1 MSGGHFDY
9 DQHRITHIADSIERE
24 IERSGKEIDPEERDN
39 YWSDQT
45 HHHEYSN
52 RVLEEFKKGIEF
64 LRKAQIYAHR
74 IDYLLSGDDGEDS
87 FVRRLNEDLKKLEQN
102 ENN

>member
-9 DQHRITHIADSIERE
+9 DQRRITHIADSIERE

-45 HHHEYSN
+45 HHHKYSD
-52 RVLEEFKKGIEF
+52 RVLEEFKKGKTGIF
-64 LRKAQIYAHR
+64 SVTVYAEKPEA
-74 IDYLLSGDDGEDS
+74 ICGPNCSC
-87 FVRRLNEDLKKLEQN
+87 N
-102 ENN
+102 